1 MYIEKIKVMN
11 MVSKRKK
18 NDDII
23 LELKDDLNLLKQYKF
38 YLSDFLFSLWE
49 KPNIMAFILQ
59 NADKSDIK
67 NYLAPF
73 IVNNFYENILS
84 LNFIEENLIYVLT
97 ILLNN
102 EINNL
107 SSIKEN
113 VNFLNDSHCGYLL
126 EQLRRKKDIQ
136 TFFKNAIIDSIED
149 LETNFSKN
157 KLNFNI
163 KDIYENCLEEN
174 TNKSKFDDKDKY
186 YQSKKFK
193 IEQANF
199 NKKYMSLLNK
209 NSLDTFIE
217 GKNFDNNNKILY
229 NSYKSKLEN
238 LSEDKLLYSNQQFLL
253 NINKYDI
260 SSDILLKYQKNFIRV
275 TKFINLILDNILKNL
290 HSLPYSIRIFCKII
304 SLIVLKKFPKINE
317 LEKTI
322 FLAKFFFGK
331 LLIPILRNPGIEA
344 YINSIILSE
353 NTINNIQII
362 CDIINKF
369 VTGELYSSDNN
380 KTCDYTPFNWYF
392 IEKSEQIYKILTTKV
407 KLPTFIQ
414 NFINNNLS
422 HNFEY
427 DYFQQNKN

>member
-38 YLSDFLFSLWE
+38 YLPDFLFSLWE

-163 KDIYENCLEEN
+163 KDIYDNCLEEN
-174 TNKSKFDDKDKY
+174 SNKSKFDDKDKY

-209 NSLDTFIE
+209 NSLDKFIE

-238 LSEDKLLYSNQQFLL
+238 LSEDKLLY
-253 NINKYDI
+253 
-260 SSDILLKYQKNFIRV
+260 
-275 TKFINLILDNILKNL
+275 LIF
-290 HSLPYSIRIFCKII
+290 YIFAQ
-304 SLIVLKKFPKINE
+304 
-317 LEKTI
+317 I
-322 FLAKFFFGK
+322 F
-331 LLIPILRNPGIEA
+331 
-344 YINSIILSE
+344 
-353 NTINNIQII
+353 Q
-362 CDIINKF
+362 
-369 VTGELYSSDNN
+369 
-380 KTCDYTPFNWYF
+380 
-392 IEKSEQIYKILTTKV
+392 
-407 KLPTFIQ
+407 
-414 NFINNNLS
+414 
-422 HNFEY
+422 
-427 DYFQQNKN
+427 

>member
-11 MVSKRKK
+11 MISKRKK

-38 YLSDFLFSLWE
+38 YLPDFLFSLWE

-163 KDIYENCLEEN
+163 KDIYDNCLE
-174 TNKSKFDDKDKY
+174 TS
-186 YQSKKFK
+186 
-193 IEQANF
+193 
-199 NKKYMSLLNK
+199 SL
-209 NSLDTFIE
+209 FIIK
-217 GKNFDNNNKILY
+217 G
-229 NSYKSKLEN
+229 
-238 LSEDKLLYSNQQFLL
+238 
-253 NINKYDI
+253 
-260 SSDILLKYQKNFIRV
+260 
-275 TKFINLILDNILKNL
+275 
-290 HSLPYSIRIFCKII
+290 
-304 SLIVLKKFPKINE
+304 
-317 LEKTI
+317 
-322 FLAKFFFGK
+322 
-331 LLIPILRNPGIEA
+331 
-344 YINSIILSE
+344 
-353 NTINNIQII
+353 
-362 CDIINKF
+362 
-369 VTGELYSSDNN
+369 
-380 KTCDYTPFNWYF
+380 
-392 IEKSEQIYKILTTKV
+392 
-407 KLPTFIQ
+407 
-414 NFINNNLS
+414 
-422 HNFEY
+422 
-427 DYFQQNKN
+427 